1 MPVAPSALTSHSRT
15 GAGYA
20 LAVLAVSVLL
30 SMSVWFSASF
40 LIPQFRELW
49 SLDEAQASLLTIAV
63 QLGFVAGA
71 LGIAAC
77 GLADRVSGRR
87 LMLWGG
93 LGAAAA
99 NALLLLAPGFA
110 AAVALR
116 ALTGAMLAAVYPS
129 AMKEASSWFKA
140 GRGTALGIMI
150 GALTLGSAAPQ
161 LVKAAYGTSAPWQAV
176 IAATSILSALGGL
189 IVLLLRVSGPYPFAS
204 GRFRV
209 REALRAVRNRSAIL
223 ANIGYVGHMWELYAM
238 WAWVGTFLASRP
250 GLTGEDAAPRA
261 ALATFFC
268 IGVGAAGCLVGGFIS
283 DRTGRSRA
291 ALIALTGSGTAA
303 VTLALTHTAPTP
315 AVLIVTGI
323 WGFWVVADSAQFSA
337 ILTEN
342 VDAPYVGSAISLQ
355 LGLGYLTTAATI
367 YLVPVLVHAAS
378 WSAALLVLAAGP
390 TVGALAMILHMRAQR
405 IAPNDHQHSRI
416 RPPEG

>member
-1 MPVAPSALTSHSRT
+1 MPDAPGDLTARSRT
-15 GAGYA
+15 GAGRA

-30 SMSVWFSASF
+30 SMSAWFSASF
-40 LIPQFRELW
+40 LTPQFRERW
-49 SLDEAQASLLTIAV
+49 DLDDAQASLLTIAV

-71 LGIAAC
+71 LGIAAS
-77 GLADRVSGRR
+77 GLADRVNGRR

-99 NALLLLAPGFA
+99 NALLLLAPGLA
-110 AAVALR
+110 TAVALR
-116 ALTGAMLAAVYPS
+116 AVTGAMLAAVYPS

-161 LVKAAYGTSAPWQAV
+161 LIKAASGTSPSWQAV

-189 IVLLLRVSGPYPFAS
+189 TVLLLRSSGPYPFAS
-204 GRFRV
+204 SRFRI
-209 REALRAVRNRSAIL
+209 REALRAVRNRSASL
-223 ANIGYVGHMWELYAM
+223 ATIGYVGHMWELYAM

-250 GLTGEDAAPRA
+250 GLSGEDAAPYA

-268 IGVGAAGCLVGGFIS
+268 IGVGAAGCLAGGFIS

-303 VTLALTHTAPTP
+303 VALALLPAAPIP
-315 AVLIVTGI
+315 AILVVTGI

-337 ILTEN
+337 ILTED
-342 VDAPYVGSAISLQ
+342 VDAAYVGSAISLQ

-378 WSAALLVLAAGP
+378 WSAALLVLAIGP
-390 TVGALAMILHMRAQR
+390 AVGALAMVLH
-405 IAPNDHQHSRI
+405 I
-416 RPPEG
+416 RTQPTARESAGS